1 MSCAVPMFSVSYKA
15 KNSNFHKYFRN
26 IPQTERLLEDYACAL
41 VKDILIQGR
50 IYISQNWICFHANIL
65 SWETTLQIPVSKVK
79 EVKKASTIRVI
90 PNAILLEL
98 FENYDENGTPGNNY
112 EEPVRFT
119 SFLDRN
125 ATFNVLN
132 NLVQVHSNNDTIDYT
147 RRTSCIR

>member
-1 MSCAVPMFSVSYKA
+1 MDQFKLEFLRFHRVLRLLDNFIFID
-15 KNSNFHKYFRN
+15 FHKYFRN

-65 SWETTLQIPVSKVK
+65 SWETTLQIPVAKVR

-98 FENYDENGTPGNNY
+98 VDDGTPGY

-125 ATFNVLN
+125 STFNVLN
-132 NLVQVHSNNDTIDYT
+132 NLVRVGNEQMEMSIY
-147 RRTSCIR
+147 

>member
-26 IPQTERLLEDYACAL
+26 IPQSERLLEDYACAL

-65 SWETTLQIPVSKVK
+65 SWETTLQIPVSKVR

-98 FENYDENGTPGNNY
+98 ADDATPGY

-125 ATFNVLN
+125 ATFNV
-132 NLVQVHSNNDTIDYT
+132 
-147 RRTSCIR
+147 